1 MNDSKRNA
9 AVEEETAQRQRIELA
24 LRESEAR
31 YHTVSEI
38 ISDYAYAFRVEPDG
52 SLAREWGIGA
62 LLDITGYTPEEIVAY
77 GGWPRLIHPDDL
89 PIVQG
94 RAQALFSGQSHVS
107 EFRILTKDGEV
118 RWLRDHARPVWDEGQ
133 NRVVRLYGAVQ
144 DITEQVQARE
154 ALQRAH
160 DELELRMEQRAAE
173 LTERVKELNCL
184 YGISRLIERPG
195 IALEEILRGTVELL
209 PAAWQY
215 PEIIGARIRL
225 HGLEFLTE
233 NFRHTDW
240 MLGCDILV
248 RGKPAGSLEVC
259 YLEGR
264 PERAE
269 GPSIG
274 EERALL
280 NAIAERLGRVVE
292 RMQAEQALRQSEG
305 LLRTIAANYPAY
317 LSIVEKGEKDLVVG
331 FTSGKQFER
340 EGLNPDDFVGLTVE
354 EVFGEQ
360 ASVVREHYL
369 KAFGGEE
376 VSFQLSVSNQHQ
388 SYTVVP
394 LYDEFGQVQRILVV
408 VEDVTAR
415 KLAEDALRQRSAEL
429 QARNEELDAFAHTVA
444 HDLQNPLGMIVGFAD
459 LLEQRYTTLPAED
472 VAHSLRTIVR
482 SGRKMSNIIH
492 ELLLLSSV
500 RGIDVDVQP
509 LHMARIVTEAR
520 LRLARPIQE
529 HQAEIVLPDVWP
541 KALGHAPWIEEVWVN
556 YLSNA
561 IKYGG
566 RPPRMELGAA
576 VQEGRSTLP
585 AVRFWVR
592 DNGPGLAPEEQ
603 ARLFVPFTRLAQGKP
618 PGHGLGLSIVRRI
631 VEKLGGEVGVES
643 DGVAGQG
650 SLFFFTLP
658 AVIEQGQTHPVGA
671 R

>member
-1 MNDSKRNA
+1 MNEPERT
-9 AVEEETAQRQRIELA
+9 VELKSMNQVSIEELEQRQLIEQA
-24 LRESEAR
+24 LLESEAR
-31 YHTVSEI
+31 YRAISEI
-38 ISDYAYAFRVEPDG
+38 ISDYAYALRVEPDG
-52 SLAREWGIGA
+52 SLEREWVTGA
-62 LLDITGYTPEEIVAY
+62 FVGITGYTPEEIDAY
-77 GGWPRLIHPDDL
+77 GGWPSLIHPDDMR
-89 PIVQG
+89 IVQR
-94 RAQALFSGQSHVS
+94 RAQALLSGQPHVS

-133 NRVVRLYGAVQ
+133 NRIVRLYGAAQ

-160 DELELRMEQRAAE
+160 DELEQRVEERAAE
-173 LTERVKELNCL
+173 LSERVKELNCL

-195 IALEEILRGTVELL
+195 IALEEILQGTAELL

-215 PEIIGARIRL
+215 PEIIGARICL
-225 HGLEFLTE
+225 EGQEFLTE
-233 NFRHTDW
+233 NSCETDW
-240 MLGCDILV
+240 MQVCDILV
-248 RGKPAGSLEVC
+248 RGKRAGSVEVC

-264 PERAE
+264 PEIAE
-269 GPSIG
+269 GPFLG

-292 RMQAEQALRQSEG
+292 RMQAEQALRRSEG

-369 KAFGGEE
+369 KAFGGEG
-376 VSFQLSVSNQHQ
+376 VSFQLSINNQYQ
-388 SYTVVP
+388 SYRVVP
-394 LYDEFGQVQRILVV
+394 LYDDFGRVQRILAV

-444 HDLQNPLGMIVGFAD
+444 HDLQNPLGMIIGFAD
-459 LLEQRYTTLPAED
+459 VLEQYYTTLPAED
-472 VAHSLRTIVR
+472 VAQSLRTIVR
-482 SGRKMSNIIH
+482 SGRKMSDIIH

-509 LHMARIVTEAR
+509 LDMARIVAEAR
-520 LRLARPIQE
+520 LRLTRPIQE

-566 RPPRMELGAA
+566 RPPRVELGAA
-576 VQEGRSTLP
+576 GPAGRSTPP
-585 AVRFWVR
+585 AVRFWIR

-603 ARLFVPFTRLAQGKP
+603 ARLFVPFTRLAQARAL
-618 PGHGLGLSIVRRI
+618 GHGLGLSIVRRI

-643 DGVAGQG
+643 DGVPGQG
-650 SLFFFTLP
+650 CLFFFTLP
-658 AVIEQGQTHPVGA
+658 AAIE
-671 R
+671 